1 MGSQHMI
8 AAVRRFNRFY
18 TRQIGVLRK
27 TYLDSPYSLGEGRV
41 LYEIA
46 HSNQVTATDVG
57 RALDLDAGYLSRVL
71 RNFEKRGL
79 ITRKTSA
86 ADARQSHLSL
96 SERGRKAF
104 APLEQRSQRQTGS
117 MLERLDGAQQSRIVA
132 AMQTI
137 ENLLTNPD
145 TKSAPAKPS
154 YTLRGPRAG
163 DYGWIVSRHAQ
174 LYKQEYGWTDP
185 FEGLCAQIVADFVN
199 NFDAKR
205 ERCWIAEL
213 DGENV
218 GCVMLANDK
227 GVARLRLLLVDPKAR
242 GLGLGAKLVD
252 ECLRFARKSGYK
264 KVTLWTHSLL
274 TAARH
279 IYEKAG
285 FKLMRSSHHQDWGRP
300 VISEHWDLTL

>member
-1 MGSQHMI
+1 MASQHMI
-8 AAVRRFNRFY
+8 ASVRRFNRFY

-46 HSNQVTATDVG
+46 HSDRVTATDVG

-86 ADARQSHLSL
+86 VDARQSHLSL

-104 APLEQRSQRQTGS
+104 APLEQRSQRQTGE
-117 MLERLDGAQQSRIVA
+117 MLDSLQGAQQSRIVS

-137 ENLLTNPD
+137 EQLLTNPD
-145 TKSAPAKPS
+145 TKPVQAKPS
-154 YTLRGPRAG
+154 YALRGPRAG

-185 FEGLCAQIVADFVN
+185 FE
-199 NFDAKR
+199 
-205 ERCWIAEL
+205 
-213 DGENV
+213 
-218 GCVMLANDK
+218 
-227 GVARLRLLLVDPKAR
+227 
-242 GLGLGAKLVD
+242 
-252 ECLRFARKSGYK
+252 
-264 KVTLWTHSLL
+264 
-274 TAARH
+274 
-279 IYEKAG
+279 
-285 FKLMRSSHHQDWGRP
+285 
-300 VISEHWDLTL
+300 